1 MWMSMSMRSVL
12 VVAGIGQLALAL
24 VSLAVPRV
32 LGWRE
37 DTAKL
42 KPLTREVFWTYA
54 AYIWT
59 AHICFGLLSALAP
72 DSLLDGSLL
81 ATAVCGFICAWWGAR
96 LSLQIFAFDRSV
108 RPPGVIYVLAEIA
121 LVATFVL
128 CTGTYGVAAWRN
140 FSG

>member
-1 MWMSMSMRSVL
+1 MEGAMSMREVI
-12 VVAGIGQLALAL
+12 VAAGIGQLALAL
-24 VSLAVPRV
+24 VSLTVPRV

-37 DTAKL
+37 ETAKL

-72 DSLLDGSLL
+72 DALLDGSLL
-81 ATAVCGFICAWWGAR
+81 ATAVCAFIAVWWGAR
-96 LSLQIFAFDRSV
+96 LSLQVVAFDRSA
-108 RPPGVIYVLAEIA
+108 RPPGAIFVLAEVA
-121 LVATFVL
+121 LVTTFVA
-128 CTGTYGVAAWRN
+128 CTGTYGYAAWVN